1 MVSNA
6 SDDFPDPDNPVTT
19 VSLSRG
25 IVTSMFRRLCSRA
38 PRTMRASS
46 AIAWESCGPEP
57 RETSRYIRSMP
68 HTDAIVVLT
77 TVASDEEA
85 ATFVRAL
92 LDRRLI
98 ACGTIFPASRSMYRW
113 QGKIADE
120 REVVV
125 LLKTRSARLD
135 SLRTAFA
142 ELHPYKVPELLALPV
157 EAGLDKYLEWIN
169 GETTLAL
176 A

>member
-6 SDDFPDPDNPVTT
+6 SEDFPDPDRPVTT

-25 IVTSMFRRLCSRA
+25 IVTSMLRRLCSRA

-46 AIAWESCGPEP
+46 AIARESCGSD
-57 RETSRYIRSMP
+57 RGETSRYIRSMP

-85 ATFVRAL
+85 VKLVREL
-92 LDRRLI
+92 LERRLI
-98 ACGTIFPASRSMYRW
+98 ACGTLFPGARSLYRW
-113 QGKIADE
+113 QGKVADE

-125 LLKTRSARLD
+125 MLKTRSARLD
-135 SLRTAFA
+135 SLREAFA
-142 ELHPYKVPELLALPV
+142 ELHPYKVPELLGLPV
-157 EAGLDKYLEWIN
+157 EAGLEK
-169 GETTLAL
+169 
-176 A
+176 

>member
-1 MVSNA
+1 
-6 SDDFPDPDNPVTT
+6 
-19 VSLSRG
+19 
-25 IVTSMFRRLCSRA
+25 
-38 PRTMRASS
+38 
-46 AIAWESCGPEP
+46 
-57 RETSRYIRSMP
+57 MP

-85 ATFVRAL
+85 VAFVRTL

-98 ACGTIFPASRSMYRW
+98 ACGTLFPGARSLYRW
-113 QGKIADE
+113 QDKIADE

-125 LLKTRSARLD
+125 MLKTRSARLE
-135 SLRTAFA
+135 SLRTAFS

-157 EAGLDKYLEWIN
+157 EAGLEKYLEWIN

-176 A
+176 T